1 MKTLLHKIVLVSAF
15 STFFISGCTDKFDEI
30 NTNPNAP
37 VVVPSTALLTAAEKS
52 LMDDINDEWWS
63 GRFGMLLSEYWSQN
77 NYTDED
83 RYNFRDGTN
92 NDYWRRIYTDIMDL
106 QEVIR
111 LNTDPATMGQMAA
124 YGANVNQIAVAT
136 TLKMWAM
143 QIITDTWGN
152 VPYSEAFQAQTGIP
166 SPVYDSQQS
175 IYEDMLT
182 QLKWCNDNID
192 LSLDGPTSGD
202 VIFGG
207 DMNRWKKFANSLRM
221 RVALR
226 ASKVPG
232 FDAYT
237 QVLDAYNDGAFES
250 NYDNATF
257 KYIGVSPNV
266 APMYSAYYIDA
277 RTDFSVTSQFLGL
290 LEGSASLNAAQH
302 NPFLGISDPRL
313 PIFASPASSNNTYIG
328 IPYGM
333 EDSNTKV
340 YGAKGSSWP
349 GEKILAAD
357 FSCILMDYAEVCFI
371 LSEVNSWNQ
380 TWYSKG
386 ITASMEYWGVDAAD
400 ISSYLAV
407 VPAANEENVLTQK
420 YIALYTQGI
429 QAWAE
434 YRRTGFPLTLVHP
447 GMITGPGAGG
457 VIQTF
462 EPIRGSEIPRRMYYP
477 VQEQTL
483 NATSYKDAKAAM
495 TGDDFDTRMWW
506 DK

>member
-1 MKTLLHKIVLVSAF
+1 MKTLLNKIVLVSG
-15 STFFISGCTDKFDEI
+15 ISAILVAGCTTKFDEI

-37 VVVPSTALLTAAEKS
+37 EVVPSTALLTAAEKS
-52 LMDDINDEWWS
+52 LMDDIYDEWWS
-63 GRFGMLLSEYWSQN
+63 GRFGMLLSQFWSQN

-92 NDYWRRIYTDIMDL
+92 NNYWRLIYTDIMDL
-106 QEVIR
+106 EEVVR
-111 LNTDPATMGQMAA
+111 LNTDPATKDQMAA

-136 TLKMWAM
+136 ILKMWAI
-143 QIITDTWGN
+143 QIVTDTWGD
-152 VPYSEAFQAQTGIP
+152 VPYSEAFMAQEGIP
-166 SPVYDSQQS
+166 SPKYDSQQS

-192 LSLDGPTSGD
+192 ITLSGPTSGD
-202 VIFGG
+202 VIYNG
-207 DMNRWKKFANSLRM
+207 DMTKWKKFANSLRM

-232 FDAYT
+232 FDSYNK
-237 QVLDAYNDGAFES
+237 VLDAYNDGVFES
-250 NYDNATF
+250 NGDNAQFT
-257 KYIGVSPNV
+257 YIGVAPNV
-266 APMYSAYYIDA
+266 APMYDAYYIQA

-290 LEGSASLNAAQH
+290 LEGVAPLNAAQD
-302 NPFLGISDPRL
+302 NPFLGLSDPRL
-313 PIFASPASSNNTYIG
+313 PIFAAPASSTGTYIG

-333 EDSNTKV
+333 EDSNTKI
-340 YGAKGSSWP
+340 YGAQGSSWP
-349 GEKILAAD
+349 GAKFLAAD
-357 FSCILMDYAEVCFI
+357 YSCVLMDYSEVCFI
-371 LSEVNSWNQ
+371 LSEVNSWDQ
-380 TWYSKG
+380 FWYKAG
-386 ITASMEYWGVDAAD
+386 ITSSMQYWGVSASDIASYIAA
-400 ISSYLAV
+400 

-420 YIALYTQGI
+420 YIALYGQGI

-434 YRRTGFPLTLVHP
+434 YRRTGYPKTLVHP

-462 EPIRGSEIPRRMYYP
+462 EPIRGNEIPRRMYYP

-483 NATSYKDAKAAM
+483 NATNYAAAKTAM
-495 TGDDFDTRMWW
+495 GGDDFDIRMWW